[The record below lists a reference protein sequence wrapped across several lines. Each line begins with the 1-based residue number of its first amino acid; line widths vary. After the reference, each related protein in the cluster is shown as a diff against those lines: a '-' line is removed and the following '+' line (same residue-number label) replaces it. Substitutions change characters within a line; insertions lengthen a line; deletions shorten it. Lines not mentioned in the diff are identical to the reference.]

1 MQAMLRL
8 DGVWSAGNNALLRTV
23 FQAGATADAR
33 IGDAIAFVLGF
44 RLPNRIALTEDGLH
58 AQIEV
63 FDGEI
68 LQLKNNADI
77 PSIFGINI
85 G

>member
-1 MQAMLRL
+1 MEAMLRL
-8 DGVWSAGNNALLRTV
+8 NGVLFAGNNTLLRTV
-23 FQAGATADAR
+23 VQAGAAADAR
-33 IGDAIAFVLGF
+33 VGDTIALFLGF
-44 RLPNRIALTEDGLH
+44 RLPNRINLTEDGLH
-58 AQIEV
+58 AQIEG